1 MSLDGSHSV
10 LTIGNFDGV
19 HLGHREILH
28 QVLQAAKKRQALAC
42 VYTFRPHPQ
51 EVLRPGTQVKLL
63 TTYDEKLEV
72 LESLGLDVAVEEPF
86 SQEFFTL
93 SARDFFNKVV
103 LEGFRAKALFVGHD
117 FAFGKNREGNLALLR
132 TLCEENG
139 IELTVISQQSAAG
152 SIVSSTVIRNYLL
165 QGEVAKAA
173 TLLGQPF
180 FYRGTVVKGDQR
192 GRLLGFPTANL
203 KIENKLTLPSGVY
216 ATWAWVERGGQRE
229 RFPSVTNIGV
239 RPTFYSGENDLPV
252 VVETH
257 LILPTSLSTI
267 DLYGERL
274 EVQFVERLREERR
287 FPSRED
293 LVAQIKLDRIQAEEV
308 LKRMAV
314 NDSKM

>member
-1 MSLDGSHSV
+1 MGLQGSHSV

-19 HLGHREILH
+19 HLGHREILSR
-28 QVLQAAKKRQALAC
+28 VLAEAKKRQALAC

-63 TTYDEKLEV
+63 TTYDEKLEIF
-72 LESLGLDVAVEEPF
+72 ESLGLDVAVEEPF

-93 SARDFFNKVV
+93 SAREFFKKVV
-103 LEGFRAKALFVGHD
+103 LDGFKAQALFVGHD

-132 TLCEENG
+132 TLCEEYG
-139 IELTVISQQSAAG
+139 VELTVISQQSAVGAA
-152 SIVSSTVIRNYLL
+152 VSSTVIRSHLL
-165 QGEVAKAA
+165 KAEVAQAA
-173 TLLGQPF
+173 KLLGQYF
-180 FYRGTVVKGDQR
+180 FYRGTVIKGDQR

-203 KIENKLTLPSGVY
+203 QIENKLTLPSGVY

-229 RFPSVTNIGV
+229 RFPSVTNIGT
-239 RPTFYSGENDLPV
+239 RPTFYSGKNELPV

-274 EVQFVERLREERR
+274 EVQFVEYLRAEKR
-287 FPSRED
+287 FNGPDALMVQIRQDVELAQTF
-293 LVAQIKLDRIQAEEV
+293 LVSTPK
-308 LKRMAV
+308 
-314 NDSKM
+314 